1 MGLLAGAGVVAGYQH
16 QHPHAPMPL
25 VWAALAVALGGCSG
39 GILTYGLRRWA
50 ELTAEHPARVREVAG
65 PVVAIAVGGVLAVN
79 VTRFLPGPT
88 GYWHSGLLVCL
99 AILAGVPAGTVMFAI
114 RRVASAE
121 PCPGPPGRQVTVLLG
136 LRRLLQRLLAAE
148 GAVVTL
154 VTFQFGAYSELQ
166 PNPRPAQYVLIFGGV
181 GSVLVAAA
189 YVPAWTALRHR
200 AHLLCRELFP
210 LDDLD
215 DGATILSNAA
225 DGQRLEQVLG
235 ADRGILADLQN
246 GLAVAAP
253 LLAGA
258 VAAFLPH

>member
-1 MGLLAGAGVVAGYQH
+1 MYQH
-16 QHPHAPMPL
+16 QHPHGPPPQ
-25 VWAALAVALGGCSG
+25 VWAALAIALGGCSG
-39 GILTYGLRRWA
+39 AILTYGRRRWT
-50 ELTAEHPARVREVAG
+50 ELTAEHPVRVREVAG
-65 PVVAIAVGGVLAVN
+65 PVSAIAVSGVLAVN

-88 GYWHSGLLVCL
+88 GFWHSGLLVCV
-99 AILAGVPAGTVMFAI
+99 AILAGIPAGMVMFAV
-114 RRVASAE
+114 RRVVSAG
-121 PCPGPPGRQVTVLLG
+121 PPPGPLGRQVTVLLG

-154 VTFQFGAYSELQ
+154 VTFEFGAYSQLQ
-166 PNPRPAQYVLIFGGV
+166 PNPRSAQYILIFGGV
-181 GSVLVAAA
+181 GSVLVVAA
-189 YVPAWTALRHR
+189 YAPAWSALQRR
-200 AHLLCRELFP
+200 AHLLCCELFP

-215 DGATILSNAA
+215 DSSTILRNAA

-246 GLAVAAP
+246 GLAIAAP